1 MSNRKRRGRRERAH
15 MKYVAKRQEH
25 EMLVAKRVRAERTRQ
40 HRGHLVLKVRK
51 LVDAESIE
59 NKDPSKRTGFLRQ
72 LLGW

>member
-15 MKYVAKRQEH
+15 MKYVAECHEH
-25 EMLVAKRVRAERTRQ
+25 ERTVVRRVRTERTRE

-51 LVDAESIE
+51 LVDAERIE
-59 NKDPSKRTGFLRQ
+59 NKGPSKLTGFLRR